1 MAFVNQQSKK
11 KGKESKENNKVRFKW
26 DSNMVGMLL
35 EALSD
40 YKCKMEYNN
49 SDFNADKTKQY
60 EAVRAVMAERFF
72 DVEVTFFGPKDL
84 DSVDENDRESSL
96 KIIDEQKKQIQ
107 KGYGRVMEKIKEL
120 RQGFSHAVVTGTR
133 SGSGKLVMEYYDV
146 MVQIWGGS
154 PATEPLPFGVQSSQA
169 ENHNLLDESLSTSV
183 EESIDTNVLS
193 LDNSDE
199 ELTLG
204 NERSDLGSGVVP
216 NESIVPNRKRPL
228 NQVPKLIDDKRKKME
243 RQLSAAQRDRLFLQ
257 DEKEEKEFRRD
268 LCRSIQESN
277 AVFAESLKAM
287 SSSMAILA
295 STLQQNVQQPTMPM
309 DPRTPTQLSGQQYI
323 PTVFQHGNYIENQE
337 MRVRCPASEQYTLS
351 TDGRTYH
358 KM

>member
-1 MAFVNQQSKK
+1 M
-11 KGKESKENNKVRFKW
+11 
-26 DSNMVGMLL
+26 
-35 EALSD
+35 
-40 YKCKMEYNN
+40 
-49 SDFNADKTKQY
+49 
-60 EAVRAVMAERFF
+60 
-72 DVEVTFFGPKDL
+72 
-84 DSVDENDRESSL
+84 
-96 KIIDEQKKQIQ
+96 
-107 KGYGRVMEKIKEL
+107 
-120 RQGFSHAVVTGTR
+120 
-133 SGSGKLVMEYYDV
+133 
-146 MVQIWGGS
+146 
-154 PATEPLPFGVQSSQA
+154 
-169 ENHNLLDESLSTSV
+169 

-199 ELTLG
+199 ELTLE
-204 NERSDLGSGVVP
+204 NERSDIGSGLVP
-216 NESIVPNRKRPL
+216 NESIVPNGKRPL

-257 DEKEEKEFRRD
+257 DEKEEKEFRRY

-277 AVFAESLKAM
+277 AVFAESLKAI

-309 DPRTPTQLSGQQYI
+309 NPKTPTQPTLLSGQQYI

-351 TDGRTYH
+351 ADGRTYH